1 MQAKTERQIDSRINR
16 APIGFEAEKDLPQGF
31 YEFLI
36 ELHKEFTPRQQKL
49 AQKRKEVL
57 ENSLQG
63 NSPDYLPESEAQ
75 TGEWK
80 ITLPEY
86 IKDQRNQMTGPAD
99 DAELVVKMLNSGAP
113 GVMIDLE
120 DSMANVW
127 ENLERGIKNSL
138 QALHGE
144 LSYYDFKRDR
154 KVPINSSQTVA
165 MIRVRG
171 LHLNQAGIFE
181 DELLSASV
189 YDTARIAFG
198 VERGKLKHNLTFYIP
213 KSESAEEAIFWRDL
227 FQKIEEKLDW
237 ERGFIKCFALVEAHP
252 FAFQMEEFIYNL
264 REHILGLNLGR
275 WDYMASLIH
284 FNLADKN
291 WVLPD
296 RNTIPSDV
304 AFFQNLRE
312 LLVEICHKRGILA
325 IGGMTALFPS
335 RVDAELNERALKVL
349 EIDKKNEASVGMD
362 GAWTGH
368 PDQNAVAVAQF
379 PVPNQLDFRKEN
391 ADLKPNLRSIPENIG
406 QKTLQGTRAA
416 VRTVIR
422 YRNGVLNGK
431 GASLLDGYME
441 DLATDRIYRLM
452 IAQRIKHREKVQIVD
467 EKGVEV
473 LHTPEFITQIFDEE
487 LEKLLKE
494 SPSEMRETL
503 KEARRLSE
511 EMIILG
517 QFDPI

>member
-1 MQAKTERQIDSRINR
+1 MQAKLEKQFDSRINH
-16 APIGFEAEKDLPQGF
+16 APTSFDEEKDLPKGF

-36 ELHKEFTPRQQKL
+36 ELHKEFTPRQQEL
-49 AQKRKEVL
+49 ARKRAEVL
-57 ENSLQG
+57 GNSLNG
-63 NSPDYLPESEAQ
+63 NLPDYLSETEAK
-75 TGEWK
+75 TGDWK
-80 ITLPEY
+80 IEIPEY
-86 IKDQRNQMTGPAD
+86 ILDQRNQMTGPAD

-120 DSMANVW
+120 DSMANIW
-127 ENLERGIKNSL
+127 ANLEKGIENSIK
-138 QALHGE
+138 ALHGE
-144 LSYYDFKRDR
+144 LDYYDFKRNY
-154 KVPINSSQTVA
+154 KIPINSSETVA

-171 LHLNQAGIFE
+171 LHLNQAGIF
-181 DELLSASV
+181 DGELLSASI
-189 YDTARIAFG
+189 YDAARIAFG
-198 VERGKLKHNLTFYIP
+198 VERGKLNYNLTFYIP
-213 KSESAEEAIFWRDL
+213 KSESAEEGLFWRDL
-227 FQKIEEKLDW
+227 FQRIEQKLGW
-237 ERGFIKCFALVEAHP
+237 EHGFIKCFALVEAHP
-252 FAFQMEEFIYNL
+252 LAFQLEEFIYNL

-284 FNLADKN
+284 FNLADER

-304 AFFQNLRE
+304 LFFQNLRE
-312 LLVEICHKRGILA
+312 LLVEICHKCGILA

-335 RVDAELNERALKVL
+335 RTDKELNGRALKVL
-349 EIDKKNEASVGMD
+349 EADKFNEASVGMD

-368 PDQNAVAVAQF
+368 PDQNAIAVAQF
-379 PVPNQLDFRKEN
+379 PAPNQLNFRQEN
-391 ADLKPNLRSIPENIG
+391 AETKPNLRPIPENIG
-406 QKTLQGTRAA
+406 AKTVAGTRAA
-416 VRTVIR
+416 ARTAIR

-452 IAQRIKHREKVQIVD
+452 ISQRLKHSEMVEIVD
-467 EKGVEV
+467 EKGVKV

-487 LEKLLKE
+487 LEKLLNE
-494 SPSEMRETL
+494 SLPEMHETL